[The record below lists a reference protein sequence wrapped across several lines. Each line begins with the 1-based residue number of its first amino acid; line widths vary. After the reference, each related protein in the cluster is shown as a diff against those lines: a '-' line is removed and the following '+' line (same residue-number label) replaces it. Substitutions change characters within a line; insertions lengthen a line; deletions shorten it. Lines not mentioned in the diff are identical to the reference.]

1 MSYSMGKKMNGSSLT
16 REAVSQWVELIN
28 MPSTKRKLKTR
39 LAKLKERGINMKATG
54 IVRKVD
60 ELGRLVIPIE
70 LRRSLD
76 IDVKDSIEVF
86 VDGDKIILRK
96 YQPNEDIEN
105 AHAALQQL
113 MGEVTEQQR
122 NLLTDVSKGLKALG
136 HAKV

>member
-1 MSYSMGKKMNGSSLT
+1 
-16 REAVSQWVELIN
+16 
-28 MPSTKRKLKTR
+28 
-39 LAKLKERGINMKATG
+39 MKATG

-105 AHAALQQL
+105 AHAALKKL
-113 MGEVTEQQR
+113 MGEVELEKQR

>member
-1 MSYSMGKKMNGSSLT
+1 
-16 REAVSQWVELIN
+16 
-28 MPSTKRKLKTR
+28 
-39 LAKLKERGINMKATG
+39 MKSTG

-105 AHAALQQL
+105 AHAALKKL
-113 MGEVTEQQR
+113 MGEVELEQQLS
-122 NLLTDVSKGLKALG
+122 LLTDVSKGLKALG
-136 HAKV
+136 HAKY